1 MSQLSYTTQ
10 QLPAKQ
16 PVAKLPSLT
25 GVLYTTIDEYES
37 LLRDRPHFTE
47 SLSAMMSTI
56 IAHENH
62 QPNA

>member
-25 GVLYTTIDEYES
+25 GVLYSTIEEYEN
-37 LLRDRPHFTE
+37 LLEEKPHFTNG
-47 SLSAMMSTI
+47 LSAMMSTMV
-56 IAHENH
+56 AHECRQLNF
-62 QPNA
+62 